1 MRDKMD
7 WNKQWIQHFEDLGL
21 SKDEATEVVEIANR
35 QNSRISN
42 TDDILRAIYTIVA
55 VFDPQEKVGDWLD
68 IFR

>member
-1 MRDKMD
+1 MD